1 MRAPNVYPYKSP
13 VSGPKRAT
21 FCPGYNHRMARAL
34 KRARARCPT
43 VPLCRYAD
51 PLIEDLRKLIGK
63 ALDQF
68 DADAIHDARVATRRL
83 RAALDLLEPAVPA
96 KLLSPLNRTLRRLRR
111 TLGDLRDIDVMLNL
125 LEPLTRH
132 PRHGIAAGWA
142 HSCLLD
148 RRNAERHK
156 GKSKRKR
163 SPGVLVARLDAWE
176 PIREQVV
183 ALGEVGEKLMVASL
197 GAQWNQ
203 FVGLT
208 RPTELFR
215 PQDPH
220 ALRIAGKLLRYT
232 LEMLRCTR
240 GGDKPPAG
248 VLAIFKRMQDAL
260 GDWHD
265 HVVLAEWMMRLSLG
279 ELLAHHDPAMQ
290 AKVLG
295 LSEFTL
301 ARSNRPCRQN
311 SSRR

>member
-1 MRAPNVYPYKSP
+1 
-13 VSGPKRAT
+13 
-21 FCPGYNHRMARAL
+21 
-34 KRARARCPT
+34 
-43 VPLCRYAD
+43 
-51 PLIEDLRKLIGK
+51 LRKLVPK
-63 ALDQF
+63 ALDDF

-83 RAALDLLEPAVPA
+83 RAALDLLEPAVPG

-111 TLGDLRDIDVMLNL
+111 TLGDLRDADVMLNL

-148 RRNAERHK
+148 RRNAERRK
-156 GKSKRKR
+156 AKTKRKR
-163 SPGVLVARLDAWE
+163 SPAALISRLDAWE
-176 PIREQVV
+176 PLRAQIV
-183 ALGEVGEKLMVASL
+183 ALGDVSENLMVASL

-203 FVGLT
+203 FAGLT
-208 RPTELFR
+208 RPSELFR

-232 LEMLRCTR
+232 FEMLRCTR
-240 GGDKPPAG
+240 DKPPAA
-248 VLAIFKRMQDAL
+248 VLRTFKRMQDAL

-265 HVVLAEWMMRLSLG
+265 HVVLAEWMMRLSLR

-295 LSEFTL
+295 LSEFAL
-301 ARSNRPCRQN
+301 ARSNRDMRKFMMLWERRGPTVGEVVEQIV
-311 SSRR
+311 SRPRLRTGPGRAGSALPTAPATALPNATSAA